1 MTAYMVLDGDPDKVD
16 VAGYT
21 FGDILAADATGT
33 LAAVT
38 VGANTEVL
46 TADSTEAT
54 GVEWAA
60 PAGGSG
66 TPSATVVTETLF
78 SQASVAGVSSDYSRG
93 DHTHGTPALLTSG
106 TGFVTSGNISVGNGA
121 FTALGSE
128 QTVTAA
134 IGDVLELVIDS
145 MLCNNAGSDVQFD
158 AATRVAAADTNWFS
172 SGTNTSRF
180 PGGIASWY
188 VETSRFAS
196 PSPSVRYTVQAGD
209 VSGGQ
214 VTVQL
219 YGQCAAGSRT
229 IFANASYPLRWWLVN
244 LGPAS

>member
-33 LAAVT
+33 LTAVT
-38 VGANTEVL
+38 VGSNTEVL
-46 TADSTEAT
+46 TADSTEAA

-60 PAGGSG
+60 GGG
-66 TPSATVVTETLF
+66 GGAVI
-78 SQASVAGVSSDYSRG
+78 
-93 DHTHGTPALLTSG
+93 LTSG
-106 TGFVTSGNISVGNGA
+106 TGFVTSGNISVGSGS
-121 FTALGSE
+121 FTALGPA
-128 QTVTAA
+128 QTVAA
-134 IGDVLELVIDS
+134 ATGDVLELVIDS
-145 MLCNNAGSDVQFD
+145 LLCANTGSDVQFD

-180 PGGIASWY
+180 PGGLGSWY

-196 PSPSVRYTVQAGD
+196 PAPSARYTVQAGD
-209 VSGGQ
+209 VSAGQ

-219 YGQCAAGSRT
+219 YGQCAAGSRSV
-229 IFANASYPLRWWLVN
+229 FANTSYPLRWWLVN